1 MKKNFIISAILLLMI
16 CLHTHAQMEQYSHKR
31 QIMGMT
37 EQWHKIALP
46 DDIFGKVS
54 SNLSDIRI
62 FGIRASGDTIE
73 APYILNVLSNKTSGQ
88 EIAFSILNVSHNKKG
103 YFFTFE
109 VPSEEAIN
117 QINLQFEQQNFDWLV
132 QLQGSQNQQEWFTIL
147 DEYRILSINNQSTDF
162 QFTRLT
168 FPSSKYRFFRVLI
181 NSKKK
186 PDLNTAS
193 MVAHQITDAVL
204 RDCPIKT
211 TTISENKAGKQTEI
225 EVELELP
232 MPVSLIKIKI
242 DNAYDYYR
250 PITVKFLADSVKTE
264 KGWIYNYRSVAS
276 GILHSLGE
284 NELSINNQIGQ
295 RLKLIVHN
303 QDNTPL
309 SINSV
314 QVKGYTYELKV
325 RFDEPAT
332 YYLTYGNKKATYPNY
347 DINRFTNNIPA
358 TMSTVQLGNEQ
369 SIEKAKVKSTEV
381 LFKNQIWLWVIISVL
396 VLLLGWFSL
405 GMIRR
410 KTGEDM

>member
-1 MKKNFIISAILLLMI
+1 MRRFKLLTFLFLLSF
-16 CLHTHAQMEQYSHKR
+16 CYGHAQMEEYSYKR
-31 QIMGMT
+31 EIIGVT
-37 EQWHKIALP
+37 EQWQKITLS

-54 SNLSDIRI
+54 NDLSDIRI
-62 FGIRASGDTIE
+62 FGIQDNGDTIE
-73 APYILNVLSNKTSGQ
+73 APYILNVLSNKTSDQ
-88 EIAFSILNVSHNKKG
+88 EIAFNTLNASHNKSG

-109 VPSEEAIN
+109 VPSEKAVS
-117 QINLQFEQQNFDWLV
+117 QINLQFKQQNFDWSV

-147 DEYRILSINNQSTDF
+147 NAYRILSIKNQSTDF

-168 FPSSKYRFFRVLI
+168 FPSSKFRFFRIHI

-186 PDLNTAS
+186 PDLNYAS
-193 MVAHQITDAVL
+193 ITAHQITDGEL
-204 RDCPIKT
+204 RDCPIKST
-211 TTISENKAGKQTEI
+211 TMSENKAVKQTEI
-225 EVELELP
+225 YVELEWP
-232 MPVSLIKIKI
+232 VPVSLIKINVE
-242 DNAYDYYR
+242 NAYDYYR

-264 KGWIYNYRSVAS
+264 QGWIYNYRSVAS

-284 NELSINNQIGQ
+284 NELSINSQIVQ
-295 RLKLIVHN
+295 KLKLIVHN

-314 QVKGYTYELKV
+314 QVKGYTHELKV

-381 LFKNQIWLWVIISVL
+381 LFKNQIWLWIIISAL
-396 VLLLGWFSL
+396 VLLLGWFSM

-410 KTGEDM
+410 KTKEDM

>member
-1 MKKNFIISAILLLMI
+1 MRKFKLSTFLFLLS
-16 CLHTHAQMEQYSHKR
+16 CCVGHAQMEEYSYKR
-31 QIMGMT
+31 EIIGVT
-37 EQWHKIALP
+37 EQWQKITLP

-54 SNLSDIRI
+54 NDLSDIRI
-62 FGIRASGDTIE
+62 FGIRANCDTLE
-73 APYILNVLSNKTSGQ
+73 APYILNVLSSKLYKQ
-88 EIAFSILNVSHNKKG
+88 EIAFNTLNSSHNKNG

-117 QINLQFEQQNFDWLV
+117 QMNLQFEQQNFDWSV

-147 DEYRILSINNQSTDF
+147 NEYRILSIKNQSTDF

-168 FPSSKYRFFRVLI
+168 FPSSKFRFFRIHI

-186 PDLNTAS
+186 PDLNYAS
-193 MVAHQITDAVL
+193 ITAHQITDGEL
-204 RDCPIKT
+204 RDCPIKS

-225 EVELELP
+225 EVDLECP
-232 MPVSLIKIKI
+232 MPVSLIKINVE
-242 DNAYDYYR
+242 NAYDYYR

-264 KGWIYNYRSVAS
+264 QGWIYNYRSVAS
-276 GILHSLGE
+276 GLLHSLGE
-284 NELSINNQIGQ
+284 NELSINSQIVQ

-303 QDNTPL
+303 QDNKPL
-309 SINSV
+309 SINSIHV
-314 QVKGYTYELKV
+314 QGFIHELKI

-347 DINRFTNNIPA
+347 DINRFTSNIPETIPA
-358 TMSTVQLGNEQ
+358 VQLGNEL
-369 SIEKAKVKSTEV
+369 SIEKAKVKSTEA
-381 LFKNQIWLWVIISVL
+381 LFKNQIWLWIIITAL